1 MLVGLGL
8 VAAVLLVALL
18 GRVDLGLPTLAS
30 ALLVVVVTSIAT
42 RRSPVG
48 LARNVSWSILVL
60 VAGLFVMV
68 AAVESIGAIDVA
80 ARGVA
85 WATAH
90 GNAGSALV
98 AGVVGIGNNVVNNL
112 PLGLVAGVT
121 VKAAHP
127 LAVLTPAVLIG
138 VDLGPNLAVTG
149 QTRDAPLA
157 HRAPEERID
166 VGFQDYLRVGAIVM
180 PAGLVAALAGLL
192 AMNALQR

>member
-1 MLVGLGL
+1 M
-8 VAAVLLVALL
+8 
-18 GRVDLGLPTLAS
+18 
-30 ALLVVVVTSIAT
+30 
-42 RRSPVG
+42 
-48 LARNVSWSILVL
+48 SWSTLVL

-149 QTRDAPLA
+149 HSRRSSGSSRSGKSGSTSVSRTISAWA
-157 HRAPEERID
+157 RS
-166 VGFQDYLRVGAIVM
+166 
-180 PAGLVAALAGLL
+180 
-192 AMNALQR
+192 